1 MELLDRYLQAVK
13 KHLAWKRQDDIVA
26 ELKANLEA
34 QLEDKEEA
42 LGRPLTQGESEDW
55 LRQIGAPAQVAARYQ
70 PQRYLIGPA
79 VFGAYWYLLRMVL
92 LWAGA
97 IYTIVNVVQI
107 AATDASAAR
116 ALQTLLGL
124 PGLLMA
130 VAAWVTLAFVI
141 LEEVGRRFPE
151 KIPAEL
157 RELGGF
163 TKDWSPSSLP
173 PVEKEAPAGKRPR
186 TYSIAVTEVVF
197 GFLFLGWLLLLPQ
210 NPFLLLGP
218 GAAYLESGP
227 YTLTPIWVPFFWCVV
242 AFNFVQAGWRW
253 VDLMRGQWQNP
264 AAAQKALFKVFGIV
278 PLVVLL
284 FAGEQ
289 MWVMLKHPS
298 LDQMAYGSTVDQF
311 NLAIRRGLMVVLA
324 IVLLQLAWDAGKYG
338 LKVYRQR
345 ALATRA

>member
-116 ALQTLLGL
+116 ALQMLLGL
-124 PGLLMA
+124 PGL
-130 VAAWVTLAFVI
+130 
-141 LEEVGRRFPE
+141 
-151 KIPAEL
+151 
-157 RELGGF
+157 
-163 TKDWSPSSLP
+163 
-173 PVEKEAPAGKRPR
+173 
-186 TYSIAVTEVVF
+186 
-197 GFLFLGWLLLLPQ
+197 
-210 NPFLLLGP
+210 
-218 GAAYLESGP
+218 
-227 YTLTPIWVPFFWCVV
+227 
-242 AFNFVQAGWRW
+242 
-253 VDLMRGQWQNP
+253 
-264 AAAQKALFKVFGIV
+264 
-278 PLVVLL
+278 
-284 FAGEQ
+284 
-289 MWVMLKHPS
+289 
-298 LDQMAYGSTVDQF
+298 
-311 NLAIRRGLMVVLA
+311 
-324 IVLLQLAWDAGKYG
+324 
-338 LKVYRQR
+338 
-345 ALATRA
+345 